1 MHCARTPLKF
11 EYQST
16 WLNKSPDGR
25 RRPPSL
31 PNYIP
36 RPTAMSVP
44 NYRVP
49 LYITSG

>member
-1 MHCARTPLKF
+1 MNKF
-11 EYQST
+11 
-16 WLNKSPDGR
+16 PDH
-25 RRPPSL
+25 RRPPVF

-49 LYITSG
+49 LYITSGYSG